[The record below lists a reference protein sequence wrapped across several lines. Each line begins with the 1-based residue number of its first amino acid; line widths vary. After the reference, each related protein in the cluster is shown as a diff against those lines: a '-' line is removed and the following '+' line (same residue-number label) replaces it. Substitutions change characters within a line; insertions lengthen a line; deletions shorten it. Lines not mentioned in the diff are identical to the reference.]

1 MFNKTILFLI
11 ALLIMV
17 AVPGL
22 PRGQVEEETDAA
34 ITDLT
39 ATTSDTHLLLFG
51 SLRNSFTEEMIEGL
65 HSGIPIRFSFFV
77 ELHQHTRAWAD
88 KLLVSQTFNHTL
100 TYDILKETYRVELE
114 EDKQKIFSFTSLL
127 EAENVLNELNGIKVI
142 ALSQLVPDSS
152 YTLQV
157 KAELFN
163 KTLPLSL
170 HRVVPFVSWWDVKTD
185 WQRLTFKY

>member
-11 ALLIMV
+11 ALLILA

-22 PRGQVEEETDAA
+22 GLGQAKEETDAA
-34 ITDLT
+34 ITELT

-51 SLRNSFTEEMIEGL
+51 SLHNSFTEEMIEGL
-65 HSGIPIRFSFFV
+65 HSGIPIQFSFFV
-77 ELHQHTRAWAD
+77 ELHQQTKTWTGKIVA
-88 KLLVSQTFNHTL
+88 SQTFTHTL

-114 EDKQKIFSFTSLL
+114 EDKRKIHTFTSLL

-142 ALSQLVPDSS
+142 ALSQLVPDSL

-170 HRVVPFVSWWDVKTD
+170 QHVVPFVSWWDIKTD
-185 WQRLTFKY
+185 WQKLTFKY

>member
-11 ALLIMV
+11 ALLILA

-22 PRGQVEEETDAA
+22 GRGQAKEDTDAA
-34 ITDLT
+34 ITELT

-51 SLRNSFTEEMIEGL
+51 SLHNSFTEEMIEGL
-65 HSGIPIRFSFFV
+65 HSGIPIQFSFFV
-77 ELHQHTRAWAD
+77 ELHQQANTWTD
-88 KLLVSQTFNHTL
+88 KIVASQTFTHTL

-114 EDKQKIFSFTSLL
+114 EDKRKIHTFTSLL

-142 ALSQLVPDSS
+142 ALSQLVPDNL

-170 HRVVPFVSWWDVKTD
+170 QHVVPFVSWWDIKTG
-185 WQRLTFKY
+185 WQKLTFKY

>member
-11 ALLIMV
+11 ALLILA

-22 PRGQVEEETDAA
+22 GLGQAKEETGAA
-34 ITDLT
+34 ITELT

-51 SLRNSFTEEMIEGL
+51 SLHNSFTEEMIEGL
-65 HSGIPIRFSFFV
+65 HSGIPIQFSFFV
-77 ELHQHTRAWAD
+77 ELHQQTNTWTD
-88 KLLVSQTFNHTL
+88 KIVASQTFTHTL
-100 TYDILKETYRVELE
+100 TYDILRETYRVELE
-114 EDKQKIFSFTSLL
+114 EDKRKIHSFTSLL

-142 ALSQLVPDSS
+142 ALSQLVPDSL

-170 HRVVPFVSWWDVKTD
+170 QHVVPFVSWWDIKTD